1 MSRNTRTKEEQRE
14 EGVSQLDAGMQSES
28 GATEATEKLSD
39 VGSAV
44 TGTAAQEIP
53 GADSPAPEPT
63 AQLIYLGPNLPGGRL
78 LQSTVF
84 RGGIP
89 AYLLPLMDERPEVR
103 TLTVPLGEM
112 SDVQARIVRTG
123 TAEFIAYQA
132 LLPKREEE

>member
-28 GATEATEKLSD
+28 RATEATEKLSD
-39 VGSAV
+39 VGSPV
-44 TGTAAQEIP
+44 IGISAQELP
-53 GADSPAPEPT
+53 PADSSAPEPT

-89 AYLLPLMDERPEVR
+89 AYLLPLMEERPEVR
-103 TLTVPLGEM
+103 TLTVPLSEM

-123 TAEFIAYQA
+123 TAEYIAYQA
-132 LLPKREEE
+132 LLPKREEK